1 MAVSNELL
9 ANGDVGDFY
18 KNMLLNQIWQQQ
30 LASGANLAN
39 AGWKTALGL
48 AIGSGLGNWLGY
60 KFGNYQRNRD
70 DARQYGMNNPA
81 VRAAV
86 NNFLGGEAD
95 LGWKPQYQF
104 KTPREYFF
112 EAVTYNPNTNQVQDA
127 VNRALPVNNFLPP
140 LQQKPPPPTPEVR
153 PTVNTPIQQQQGV
166 MEPTQQATSIA
177 NQNQWTFPT
186 PTISE
191 YISEAPN
198 PYKPYKPYFG
208 RKSLPLRIGW

>member
-18 KNMLLNQIWQQQ
+18 RNMLLNQIWQQQ

-70 DARQYGMNNPA
+70 DARQYGMNNPT

-86 NNFLGGEAD
+86 NNVLGDEAD

-104 KTPREYFF
+104 RTPKEYFF
-112 EAVTYNPNTNQVQDA
+112 EAVTYNPNTNSIQNA

-140 LQQKPPPPTPEVR
+140 LQQKPPPPEYENL
-153 PTVNTPIQQQQGV
+153 PTVAKPFQQPVVAGA
-166 MEPTQQATSIA
+166 TQPATS
-177 NQNQWTFPT
+177 
-186 PTISE
+186 
-191 YISEAPN
+191 N
-198 PYKPYKPYFG
+198 PYTFNVSPIVPKYNPN
-208 RKSLPLRIGW
+208 RWRNSNVLPITGF

>member
-18 KNMLLNQIWQQQ
+18 KNMLLNQMWQQQ
-30 LASGANLAN
+30 LASGANIAN
-39 AGWKTALGL
+39 TGWKTALGL

-60 KFGNYQRNRD
+60 KFGNYQRARD

-86 NNFLGGEAD
+86 NNVLGDEAD

-127 VNRALPVNNFLPP
+127 VNRAVPVNNFLPP
-140 LQQKPPPPTPEVR
+140 LQQKPLPPTPEVEDTR
-153 PTVNTPIQQQQGV
+153 HIVNAPFQQPVTTGA
-166 MEPTQQATSIA
+166 TQQATS
-177 NQNQWTFPT
+177 
-186 PTISE
+186 
-191 YISEAPN
+191 N
-198 PYKPYKPYFG
+198 PYTFNVSPIVPKYNPN
-208 RKSLPLRIGW
+208 RWRNSNVLPITGF